1 MPLNKVKLTI
11 NSRLY
16 TVVSEESSDYIEM
29 LGAHV
34 NEKVDAVVKAGKNI
48 MGERP
53 IVLAALNICDEY
65 YKLMAEN
72 TDIEAEKIG
81 KLNSENQSLK
91 DTISNLRDEN
101 KNLKQELEDIEAGQ
115 VTIAQTEAIAKSIEL
130 QQELT
135 EAENQIK
142 FLQGQITVLKE
153 KNEKMKQECDRR
165 INDILESFDPKN
177 AGKTNTDFGKNK
189 K

>member
-29 LGAHV
+29 LGEHV
-34 NEKVDAVVKAGKNI
+34 NEKVDAVVKGGKNI

-65 YKLMAEN
+65 YKLVASN
-72 TDIEAEKIG
+72 ADIETEKIG
-81 KLNSENQSLK
+81 NLNDENHSLK
-91 DTISNLRDEN
+91 KTINKLRDEN
-101 KNLKQELEDIEAGQ
+101 KSLKQGIEKLEAGQ
-115 VTIAQTEAIAKSIEL
+115 VTIAQTEAIANSIEL

-153 KNEKMKQECDRR
+153 KNEKMKKDCDRR

-177 AGKTNTDFGKNK
+177 TGKTNTNFGKNK
-189 K
+189 